1 LPNEFG
7 TQNGD
12 HEDITEMAK
21 YAFFN
26 EDEENANFHI
36 LRQKAEQEMP
46 RLPTDFECDDNLA
59 THKAS
64 HINFKRPATGASP
77 PEKQSAYQAYHAVQ
91 MHEGFNRDT
100 SPLIHATP

>member
-1 LPNEFG
+1 
-7 TQNGD
+7 
-12 HEDITEMAK
+12 MAK

-26 EDEENANFHI
+26 KDEENGNFHI

-64 HINFKRPATGASP
+64 HINF
-77 PEKQSAYQAYHAVQ
+77 
-91 MHEGFNRDT
+91 
-100 SPLIHATP
+100 